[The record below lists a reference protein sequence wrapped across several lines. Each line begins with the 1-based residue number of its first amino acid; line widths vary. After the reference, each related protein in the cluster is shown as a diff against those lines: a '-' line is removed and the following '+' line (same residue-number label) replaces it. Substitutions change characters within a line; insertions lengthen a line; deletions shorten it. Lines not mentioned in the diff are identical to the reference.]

1 MPAMAFSQ
9 RLLLHSQNSS
19 VHGLYTHGVSTRFST
34 DPNVA
39 YASQD
44 DKVLSRFLMIYT
56 IIPAIFVILQF
67 IPILF
72 YDMTGEKKA
81 RITAALAEKREA
93 EKVEEANE
101 DNEDIAG

>member
-1 MPAMAFSQ
+1 MACIHRSK
-9 RLLLHSQNSS
+9 
-19 VHGLYTHGVSTRFST
+19 YKIST

-93 EKVEEANE
+93 EKAEEANE

>member
-1 MPAMAFSQ
+1 MS
-9 RLLLHSQNSS
+9 
-19 VHGLYTHGVSTRFST
+19 
-34 DPNVA
+34 
-39 YASQD
+39 
-44 DKVLSRFLMIYT
+44 YT

-67 IPILF
+67 VPILF

-93 EKVEEANE
+93 EKAEEANE